1 MLHPP
6 YTLMVL
12 SFVVMGAAISPRF
25 SIPVLLATLAA
36 YFMGLGIGAHF
47 LDQIT
52 GMGSRYV
59 HHWSDRALW
68 AWGLATLSGAVAIG
82 VVGSLFVV
90 GPALLAL
97 VTIQALCALGYPL
110 APLFKGALHRDSV
123 FAVSW
128 GSLPFLT
135 SYYSQSGT
143 MAAPALLVAV
153 ALAAVAVVEIR
164 ISRISRRLR
173 RIARERE
180 AIGAARGDWG
190 TRLLRRADVTLK
202 VLATGTTVL
211 ALGLLAARLYARA

>member
-12 SFVVMGAAISPRF
+12 SFAVIGAALSPRF
-25 SIPVLLATLAA
+25 SVAVLVATLAA
-36 YFMGLGIGAHF
+36 YFLGLGVGAHF

-59 HHWSDRALW
+59 WHWSDRTLW
-68 AWGLATLSGAVAIG
+68 TWGLAGLAGAVAIG
-82 VVGSLFVV
+82 VLGAWLVV
-90 GPALLAL
+90 GPGLFVL
-97 VTIQALCALGYPL
+97 VAVQAACAVGYPL
-110 APLFKGALHRDSV
+110 APLFKGVLHRDSV

-135 SYYSQSGT
+135 SYYAQSGVIT
-143 MAAPALLVAV
+143 APAVLLSGALAVIAV
-153 ALAAVAVVEIR
+153 AEIR

-180 AIGAARGDWG
+180 ESGAAQPESVPRPYRRPDAVLQGIVLG
-190 TRLLRRADVTLK
+190 TGL
-202 VLATGTTVL
+202 L
-211 ALGLLAARLYARA
+211 ALGLLAGRFLVGL